1 MTSDDEHVP
10 LSYGERT
17 AWTTAVTVPLG
28 TVGYLVVVVPRVLRE
43 NVADVA
49 WAGPM
54 LWSMGFTLVAGVVG
68 AILLAIVTRE
78 HDTSHDVRDTQ
89 IERYGDRIALV
100 GTAAGAFAVLVLA
113 MLEVDWFWIGTTL
126 FLLGA
131 IGTTAGAVA
140 QLRAY
145 RGAFVG

>member
-1 MTSDDEHVP
+1 MAPDDEHVP
-10 LSYGERT
+10 LTYGERT

-28 TVGYLVVVVPRVLRE
+28 TLGYLVVVVPRALRE
-43 NVADVA
+43 PVADVA

-54 LWSMGFTLVAGVVG
+54 LWAMGFTLVASIVG
-68 AILLAIVTRE
+68 AILLALVTRD
-78 HDTSHDVRDTQ
+78 HDTSQDVRDTQ

-100 GTAAGAFAVLVLA
+100 ATAVGAVAVLALA
-113 MLEVDWFWIGTTL
+113 MLEVDWFWIGSTL

-131 IGTTAGAVA
+131 IGTTWGAVA